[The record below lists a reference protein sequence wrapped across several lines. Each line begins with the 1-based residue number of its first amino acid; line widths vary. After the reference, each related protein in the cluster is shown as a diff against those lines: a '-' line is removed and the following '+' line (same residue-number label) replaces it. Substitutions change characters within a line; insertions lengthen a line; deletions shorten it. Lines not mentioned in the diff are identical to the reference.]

1 MKILNFISE
10 RGNTNL
16 ASFTTCKLHHLTTG
30 QCVNG
35 MESKKLLE
43 YFEHG
48 EKSYVE
54 FRNEIFVDK
63 TKTLP
68 NVI

>member
-10 RGNTNL
+10 RGNTYL
-16 ASFTTCKLHHLTTG
+16 ASFTTCKLYHLTTG
-30 QCVNG
+30 QCVND

-54 FRNEIFVDK
+54 LRNEIFVDK